1 MEGGDGDNVL
11 EAIFDDETLDQ
22 DAEMLDAETLEEDDG
37 QPILL
42 VESTQ
47 TNGGDGDSAAKQE
60 SLGRSS
66 KRRANRKKRR
76 NKKKGSVDN
85 VTDINRFV
93 IDTCRH
99 LKEKK
104 SYLIWNA
111 VGCLGISAV
120 RDLIKEV
127 DAIQGC
133 GGQLTADANRFRTG
147 GGVLWNILKK
157 REPNAY
163 KEIMARGREF
173 EKQFRQQNIRQVPKE
188 NKEAP
193 SQSRHAS
200 ASDGLTDQVSDSF
213 QLKQEVQHE
222 LEQNDPCAE
231 RISVHNRVR
240 APVCYDD
247 LFGENVKD

>member
-127 DAIQGC
+127 
-133 GGQLTADANRFRTG
+133 
-147 GGVLWNILKK
+147 
-157 REPNAY
+157 P
-163 KEIMARGREF
+163 
-173 EKQFRQQNIRQVPKE
+173 
-188 NKEAP
+188 
-193 SQSRHAS
+193 H
-200 ASDGLTDQVSDSF
+200 
-213 QLKQEVQHE
+213 
-222 LEQNDPCAE
+222 
-231 RISVHNRVR
+231 IS
-240 APVCYDD
+240 
-247 LFGENVKD
+247 